1 MSWLPWELESRVI
14 NLEDAV
20 NGLAIQLN
28 SVIAQVRV
36 ILNTTGAEE
45 MSKLHDRLKTLVA
58 DLDTSA
64 STVIANATESET
76 EFQDV
81 ITGLE
86 AVIERL
92 KKKIAD
98 DASGGGS
105 TGGGSGATQA
115 RRF

>member
-1 MSWLPWELESRVI
+1 MSWLPWELEQRII
-14 NLEDAV
+14 NLEEAV

-28 SVIAQVRV
+28 SLASQVKV
-36 ILNTTGAEE
+36 LLNTTIGED

-64 STVIANATESET
+64 NTVIANATESET

-81 ITGLE
+81 ITALE